1 MRRLSFIIISFC
13 LSLIIVLAFGVPVLA
28 AENPLIRAI
37 QERGALKVGIPSLNT
52 PPAYSLNEAT
62 GELEGYDID
71 IVRGLAKELNVDIEF
86 DRSSVNLNDL
96 VRRVGAGD
104 FDLAIGKLG
113 LNYKRM
119 YDAFPVHYLDF
130 RHALLA
136 DRSFLSTLPGA
147 PGDSDFAEVLQ
158 KSQIKI
164 GSMEGSIW
172 EAETASN
179 FPNATFIGYEDWPE
193 SQKALFDGRVNAIY
207 RDMTEI
213 KALVYAKPELIIDY
227 VPILFDDIVDQKSIY
242 LSEKGYIDL
251 ASFIEFYISKEW
263 GEVKTDSVILD
274 EFKSFYSH
282 S

>member
-1 MRRLSFIIISFC
+1 M
-13 LSLIIVLAFGVPVLA
+13 
-28 AENPLIRAI
+28 
-37 QERGALKVGIPSLNT
+37 
-52 PPAYSLNEAT
+52 
-62 GELEGYDID
+62 
-71 IVRGLAKELNVDIEF
+71 
-86 DRSSVNLNDL
+86 
-96 VRRVGAGD
+96 RRVGAGD

-213 KALVYAKPELIIDY
+213 KALVYAKPDLIIDY

>member
-1 MRRLSFIIISFC
+1 MECLPIRIISFC
-13 LSLIIVLAFGVPVLA
+13 LSLIILLAFDLPVLA
-28 AENPLIRAI
+28 AENPLIRTI
-37 QERGALKVGIPSLNT
+37 QERGTLRVGIPSLNT
-52 PPAYSLNEAT
+52 PPAYFINEAT
-62 GELEGYDID
+62 GELEGFDVD

-96 VRRVGAGD
+96 VRRAGAGD

-136 DRSFLSTLPGA
+136 DRSFLSTLSGV
-147 PGDSDFAEVLQ
+147 PGDSNFAEVLQ

-164 GSMEGSIW
+164 GSMSGSIW
-172 EAETASN
+172 EAETAAN

-193 SQKALFDGRVNAIY
+193 SQKALFDGSVNAIY

-227 VPILFDDIVDQKSIY
+227 VPILFDDIIDQKSIY